1 VNSTPVQQAVPAQKK
16 SKKIWIII
24 AVILIVGCL
33 CTIVAAV
40 IGYSYFQKNG
50 TGTGIGEILNPIIQ
64 SVQPDQSAQPD
75 AVKPGAEIRCEAGG
89 YAFKTIPGFEILD
102 LEGCVNDGG
111 YDLVSKDIDYSD
123 PNFVVGEGPQ
133 MILDGF
139 VPSSE
144 LPFEKYVKNGNN
156 DMRLRLNATI
166 SGEPQV
172 TVAGLKG
179 VAFDYDYELAG
190 AGKMKARD
198 ISVEVNSSQFFMI
211 QCRSTVEKWD
221 KTLAACEAVINSIT
235 FFEPK
240 PQ

>member
-1 VNSTPVQQAVPAQKK
+1 MNSNPVQQAVPTPKK
-16 SKKIWIII
+16 SKRIWIII
-24 AVILIVGCL
+24 VVVLLVGCL
-33 CTIVAAV
+33 CLLIGAV
-40 IGYSYFQKNG
+40 FGYFYFQKN
-50 TGTGIGEILNPIIQ
+50 GTGIGEILNPL
-64 SVQPDQSAQPD
+64 VQPLLPSQPSQPD
-75 AVKPGAEIRCEAGG
+75 KVKPGAEIRCEAGG
-89 YAFKTIPGFEILD
+89 YVFKTIPGFEILD

-111 YDLVSKDIDYSD
+111 YDLVSKDIDYGD

-139 VPSSE
+139 VPSSD
-144 LPFEKYVKNGNN
+144 LTFEKYVKNGNN
-156 DMRLRLNATI
+156 DMSIRLKATI

-190 AGKMKARD
+190 AGKMRARD

-211 QCRSTVEKWD
+211 QCRSTIEKWD
-221 KTLAACEAVINSIT
+221 KMLAACEAVINSVT